1 MKGQLLKAVF
11 SFANKRRTD
20 AVATDPS
27 FRLLI
32 FIGLSVFLF
41 FDCDGKIIFLT
52 FADNDEAAVR
62 IRMGGDG
69 CFRIFDLH
77 TVYADS
83 AVGDIFSCLAF

>member
-11 SFANKRRTD
+11 SFANKRRID

-32 FIGLSVFLF
+32 FIALSVFLSF
-41 FDCDGKIIFLT
+41 HGNGEIIFLA
-52 FADNDEAAVR
+52 FADDDESAVR

-69 CFRIFDLH
+69 RFRIFDLH